1 MATEGGEETGLVYG
15 RRAPR
20 SPGSGSVLGG
30 EVDEALNAFWY
41 RDLLIPGNDLPEY
54 DEEWGIH
61 INADALVEWSAG
73 IATSMERDGV
83 ANASDL
89 ALDLCFIFG
98 FDHCFFHHC
107 VDAQVTLH
115 ELRCHASD
123 TPIADLRAKYA
134 DMVEKQH
141 RLRSTPSWWFVVEEA
156 LANAH
161 VARAPTR
168 LGGLREAFIRYGILP
183 QPMDAS
189 RGPWSLWEQA
199 AMDERAWNA
208 LSHMVWLQHLK
219 GELDPL
225 GVLPE
230 VEMIIDEGGN
240 DAGLNRLVDRII
252 EACEVQ
258 PVQDEGGKSFDWLT
272 DLQGTSSLH
281 SFGGFT
287 LGMFRRLSVPLWF
300 HGGNGPELQR
310 RYDIANGE
318 WPYGTIERLYSLF
331 RTSGVDGESDDPFDG
346 MDDEFELGP

>member
-1 MATEGGEETGLVYG
+1 VADKGGEESGLVYG

-20 SPGSGSVLGG
+20 SPSSGSVVGG
-30 EVDEALNAFWY
+30 EVDEALTAFWY
-41 RDLLIPGNDLPEY
+41 RNLLVAGKEQPEY
-54 DEEWGIH
+54 DDEWGIH

-73 IATSMERDGV
+73 IATAMERDGV

-115 ELRCHASD
+115 ELRSFAAD
-123 TPIADLRAKYA
+123 VPIGDLRAKYSE
-134 DMVEKQH
+134 MVEKQH
-141 RLRSTPSWWFVVEEA
+141 SLRPTPSW

-161 VARAPTR
+161 VARDPTR

-183 QPMDAS
+183 QPMDAT

-225 GVLPE
+225 GILPE

-240 DAGLNRLVDRII
+240 DAGLNRLIDRIT

-258 PVQDEGGKSFDWLT
+258 PEPEGGKSFDWVT
-272 DLQGTSSLH
+272 DMQGIPHLH
-281 SFGGFT
+281 SFGGFVQ
-287 LGMFRRLSVPLWF
+287 GIFRRLSIPLWF

-310 RYDIANGE
+310 RYDIANGD
-318 WPYGTIERLYSLF
+318 WPYGTIERLYSHF
-331 RTSGVDGESDDPFDG
+331 RTSGVGGGSDDPFEG